1 MRLLPI
7 IASLLFFSTTY
18 AQEEYVIIDQPY
30 DMASNEFTKK
40 ITDANYE
47 TSIGY
52 FINGYLTIK
61 KKDQSTFVDS
71 SGNIL
76 DKLYDFKTNMSSNKI
91 FFIGKP
97 ITGIND
103 YGKKEED
110 KYIGIQSV
118 DANGNPIDSEINS
131 KSEYYFSSNMS
142 SVYDHYLSKDTD
154 YFTIHYNK
162 PDPSKGWGYSL
173 QEGLINGKGNIIL
186 KPEYLSVKQIV
197 NDYFILTKED
207 DTRQVM
213 NLKDMST
220 LPVNISSIYNYRDVQ
235 NVRRLDDY
243 LSFNDKIIAKDAEE
257 KAWGIYDLAKKK
269 WNIPASYQE
278 LRPISMIKQL
288 DDSGLKHLLFTDAFI
303 AKKDDKWGVVDN
315 NNVTIIPFE
324 FSKINFNGSFFEVF
338 DANNRMNFYDVAT
351 KSLLFDIFYDKIQFD
366 PSKPV
371 LAILTLNNLIGIYDY
386 ENKAFIVEPSEGY
399 KSIQGSNKH
408 RNYLLERKNAEGK
421 SDMALFSIAQKKIIL
436 AGFNDHHEVDRDGKF
451 SKIKHYDG
459 TSSLIDND
467 AKEIVPPGKY
477 YGRPQYQQG
486 IIFFYEDSSK
496 RAKAVHCYKSSGEP
510 VDASTCAEKFSKKKK
525 K

>member
-1 MRLLPI
+1 M
-7 IASLLFFSTTY
+7 
-18 AQEEYVIIDQPY
+18 
-30 DMASNEFTKK
+30 
-40 ITDANYE
+40 
-47 TSIGY
+47 
-52 FINGYLTIK
+52 
-61 KKDQSTFVDS
+61 
-71 SGNIL
+71 
-76 DKLYDFKTNMSSNKI
+76 
-91 FFIGKP
+91 
-97 ITGIND
+97 GIND

-110 KYIGIQSV
+110 KYISVQSV
-118 DANGNPIDSEINS
+118 DASGNPIDSEINS
-131 KSEYYFSSNMS
+131 KPDYYFSSNMS

-173 QEGLINGKGNIIL
+173 QEGLINGKGKIII
-186 KPEYLSVKQIV
+186 KPEYRSVKQIY

-220 LPVNISSIYNYRDVQ
+220 LPVNISSIYFYRDVP

-243 LSFNDKIIAKDAEE
+243 LSFNEKIIAKDAKE
-257 KAWGIYDLAKKK
+257 KAWGIYDLANKK
-269 WNIPASYQE
+269 WIIPAIYQE
-278 LRPISMIKQL
+278 LKPINTTRQL
-288 DDSGLKHLLFTDAFI
+288 GDQGLKHLLLTDAFV
-303 AKKDDKWGVVDN
+303 AKKDDKYGVVDN
-315 NNVTIIPFE
+315 NNEIIVPFE
-324 FSKINFNGSFFEVF
+324 YSKIGFTGSFFKVF
-338 DANNRMNFYDVAT
+338 DANNRMNYYEVAT
-351 KSLLFDIFYDKIQFD
+351 KSLLFDIFYDNIQFD

-371 LAILTLNNLIGIYDY
+371 LAILTFNNLIGIYDY

-399 KSIQGSNKH
+399 KSIQGSNKQ

-486 IIFFYEDSSK
+486 ILFFYEDSSK

-510 VDASTCAEKFSKKKK
+510 VDATTCAEKFSKNKKK
-525 K
+525 